1 MAMFSFDEQAALFDV
16 TPLPNQFILNYLPE
30 ASGDAVRVYLFGLV
44 ACYHHEAISDLQ
56 QMARELNMTEDDI
69 RAAYRYWERKGLVQ
83 RVADN
88 PPQYRYQNIYQVM
101 MTGAQAQIDPA
112 YEQFAEAIYG
122 VFDNDRRLHG
132 KDVSQCYEW
141 VEQMRLPPDV
151 VIAMMRHMVQK
162 HGKNVSMKKAEQM
175 AMRLADEKVQTV
187 EEAQEIFRRDQTVW
201 SGSKKVLEKLGL
213 RRYPTEPEQTMYSKW
228 LVDWQFTP
236 DAILRAVDE
245 TIKSSNPSFAYLD
258 GILKRLHE
266 QGNVNTEQD
275 VETSFQQTAEKA
287 APVKELLRV
296 LGNRALTV
304 NDATIASYQECR
316 KFYPDPVILL
326 AAQQCAKWGTRSVD
340 EVLGTLM
347 AWKNRG
353 LKTLPEINEYMRQID
368 AQNEFLVILYQALQ
382 LDEQTKPN
390 RGDRGLVLLWTREWK
405 LSQTFILGC
414 TKWAIGMQN
423 PMGYLKWLMDKFH
436 EKGITT
442 IEAAN
447 AEYERIKRSAPAG
460 AATTPAARAPKVVG
474 EQQYTQ
480 RTYTPTQDAMDS
492 MMQEW
497 EESHA

>member
-101 MTGAQAQIDPA
+101 MTGEQAQIDPA
-112 YEQFAEAIYG
+112 SEQFAEAIYG

-187 EEAQEIFRRDQTVW
+187 EEAQEIFRRDQT
-201 SGSKKVLEKLGL
+201 
-213 RRYPTEPEQTMYSKW
+213 EPEQTMYSKW

-266 QGNVNTEQD
+266 QGNVRTEQD
-275 VETSFQQTAEKA
+275 VSGDIEGSRKENEPIKQFLRALGNYSITINDTTKATYKSFQTM
-287 APVKELLRV
+287 
-296 LGNRALTV
+296 
-304 NDATIASYQECR
+304 
-316 KFYPDPVILL
+316 YPDPVILL
-326 AAQQCAKWGTRSVD
+326 AAQQCAKWGMTTLQDVMQ
-340 EVLGTLM
+340 TLM
-347 AWKNRG
+347 AWQNRS
-353 LKTLPEINEYMRQID
+353 LRTLPEIDAYMRQID
-368 AQNEFLVILYQALQ
+368 EQNEFLIVLYQAMQ
-382 LDEQTKPN
+382 LDEKTKPN
-390 RGDRGLVLLWTREWK
+390 AADRALVKQWTEEWRFA
-405 LSQTFILGC
+405 QMFVLGC
-414 TKWAIGMQN
+414 APWAAGKKS
-423 PMGYLKWLMDKFH
+423 PMAYLNKMLKVFR

-442 IEAAN
+442 MEAAK
-447 AEYERIKRSAPAG
+447 AERERFEQQPSQSTA
-460 AATTPAARAPKVVG
+460 PAARAPKVVG

-480 RTYTPTQDAMDS
+480 RTYTPTQDAMDA

>member
-141 VEQMRLPPDV
+141 VEQMHLPPDV

-175 AMRLADEKVQTV
+175 AMRLADEKVHTV
-187 EEAQEIFRRDQTVW
+187 EEA
-201 SGSKKVLEKLGL
+201 
-213 RRYPTEPEQTMYSKW
+213 

-266 QGNVNTEQD
+266 QGNVRTEQD
-275 VETSFQQTAEKA
+275 VSGDIEGSRKENEPIKQFLRALGNYSITINDTTKATYKSFQTM
-287 APVKELLRV
+287 
-296 LGNRALTV
+296 
-304 NDATIASYQECR
+304 
-316 KFYPDPVILL
+316 YPDPVILL
-326 AAQQCAKWGTRSVD
+326 AAQQCAKWGMTTLQDVMQ
-340 EVLGTLM
+340 TLM
-347 AWKNRG
+347 AWQNRS
-353 LKTLPEINEYMRQID
+353 LRTLPEIDAYMRQID
-368 AQNEFLVILYQALQ
+368 EQNEFLIVLYQAMQ
-382 LDEQTKPN
+382 LDEKTKPN
-390 RGDRGLVLLWTREWK
+390 AADRALVKQWTEEWRFA
-405 LSQTFILGC
+405 QMFVLGC
-414 TKWAIGMQN
+414 APWAAGKKS
-423 PMGYLKWLMDKFH
+423 PMAYLNKMLKVFR

-442 IEAAN
+442 MEAAK
-447 AEYERIKRSAPAG
+447 AERERFEQQPSQSTA
-460 AATTPAARAPKVVG
+460 PAARAPKVVG

-480 RTYTPTQDAMDS
+480 RTYTPTQDAMDA

>member
-1 MAMFSFDEQAALFDV
+1 M
-16 TPLPNQFILNYLPE
+16 
-30 ASGDAVRVYLFGLV
+30 
-44 ACYHHEAISDLQ
+44 
-56 QMARELNMTEDDI
+56 
-69 RAAYRYWERKGLVQ
+69 Q

-141 VEQMRLPPDV
+141 VEQMHLPPDV

-258 GILKRLHE
+258 GI
-266 QGNVNTEQD
+266 
-275 VETSFQQTAEKA
+275 F
-287 APVKELLRV
+287 
-296 LGNRALTV
+296 
-304 NDATIASYQECR
+304 
-316 KFYPDPVILL
+316 
-326 AAQQCAKWGTRSVD
+326 
-340 EVLGTLM
+340 
-347 AWKNRG
+347 
-353 LKTLPEINEYMRQID
+353 
-368 AQNEFLVILYQALQ
+368 
-382 LDEQTKPN
+382 
-390 RGDRGLVLLWTREWK
+390 
-405 LSQTFILGC
+405 
-414 TKWAIGMQN
+414 
-423 PMGYLKWLMDKFH
+423 
-436 EKGITT
+436 
-442 IEAAN
+442 EA
-447 AEYERIKRSAPAG
+447 
-460 AATTPAARAPKVVG
+460 AARAGECAHGAGCVG
-474 EQQYTQ
+474 RYRGQPEGKRAYQAIPARAGQLQHYHQ
-480 RTYTPTQDAMDS
+480 RHDESDV
-492 MMQEW
+492 QELPD
-497 EESHA
+497 HVP

>member
-141 VEQMRLPPDV
+141 VEQMHLPPDV

-266 QGNVNTEQD
+266 QGNVRTEQD
-275 VETSFQQTAEKA
+275 VSADIETSKEEA
-287 APVKELLRV
+287 APIKQFLRA
-296 LGNRALTV
+296 LGNYSITI
-304 NDATIASYQECR
+304 NDTTKASYKSFQVM
-316 KFYPDPVILL
+316 YPDPVILL
-326 AAQQCAKWGTRSVD
+326 AAQQCARWGTTTLQDVMQ
-340 EVLGTLM
+340 TLM
-347 AWKNRG
+347 AWQNRN
-353 LKTLPEINEYMRQID
+353 LHTLPEINEYMKQID
-368 AQNEFLVILYQALQ
+368 AQNEFLVLLYQAMQ
-382 LDEQTKPN
+382 LDEQKKPN
-390 RGDRGLVLLWTREWK
+390 QNDRALVRLWIDEWK
-405 LSQTFILGC
+405 LSQTFVLGC
-414 TKWAIGMQN
+414 ATWAVGKN
-423 PMGYLKWLMDKFH
+423 SPMGYLKWLMDKFH
-436 EKGITT
+436 EKDITT

-460 AATTPAARAPKVVG
+460 AAATPAARAPKVVG

-480 RTYTPTQDAMDS
+480 RTYTPTQDAMDA

>member
-16 TPLPNQFILNYLPE
+16 TPLPNQFILNYVPE

-56 QMARELNMTEDDI
+56 QMARELDMTEDDI

-101 MTGAQAQIDPA
+101 MTGAQTQIDPA
-112 YEQFAEAIYG
+112 YEHFAEAIYA

-141 VEQMRLPPDV
+141 VEQMHLPPDV

-228 LVDWQFTP
+228 LVDWHFTP

-266 QGNVNTEQD
+266 QGNVNTEKD
-275 VETSFQQTAEKA
+275 VETSFQQTADKA
-287 APVKELLRV
+287 APVKELLRI
-296 LGNRALTV
+296 LGNRALSV
-304 NDATIASYQECR
+304 NDTTIASYQACR
-316 KFYPDPVILL
+316 DLYPDPVILL
-326 AAQQCAKWGTRSVD
+326 AAQQCAKWGTRSID
-340 EVLGTLM
+340 EVMGTLM

-353 LKTLPEINEYMRQID
+353 FETLQEINEYMKQID
-368 AQNEFLVILYQALQ
+368 APNDFLVLLYQAMK
-382 LDEQTKPN
+382 LDEQARPN
-390 RGDRGLVLLWTREWK
+390 PGDRALVRLWIDEWK
-405 LSQTFILGC
+405 LSQTFVLGC
-414 TKWAIGMQN
+414 ATWAVGKN
-423 PMGYLKWLMDKFH
+423 APMGYLKRMMDNFH

-442 IEAAN
+442 MEAAK
-447 AEYERIKRSAPAG
+447 AEHARFEQSAPAG
-460 AATTPAARAPKVVG
+460 TSAAPARAPKVVG
-474 EQQYTQ
+474 EQQYT
-480 RTYTPTQDAMDS
+480 
-492 MMQEW
+492 
-497 EESHA
+497 

>member
-175 AMRLADEKVQTV
+175 AMRLAD
-187 EEAQEIFRRDQTVW
+187 
-201 SGSKKVLEKLGL
+201 
-213 RRYPTEPEQTMYSKW
+213 
-228 LVDWQFTP
+228 
-236 DAILRAVDE
+236 
-245 TIKSSNPSFAYLD
+245 
-258 GILKRLHE
+258 
-266 QGNVNTEQD
+266 
-275 VETSFQQTAEKA
+275 
-287 APVKELLRV
+287 
-296 LGNRALTV
+296 
-304 NDATIASYQECR
+304 
-316 KFYPDPVILL
+316 
-326 AAQQCAKWGTRSVD
+326 
-340 EVLGTLM
+340 
-347 AWKNRG
+347 
-353 LKTLPEINEYMRQID
+353 
-368 AQNEFLVILYQALQ
+368 
-382 LDEQTKPN
+382 
-390 RGDRGLVLLWTREWK
+390 
-405 LSQTFILGC
+405 
-414 TKWAIGMQN
+414 
-423 PMGYLKWLMDKFH
+423 
-436 EKGITT
+436 
-442 IEAAN
+442 
-447 AEYERIKRSAPAG
+447 
-460 AATTPAARAPKVVG
+460 
-474 EQQYTQ
+474 
-480 RTYTPTQDAMDS
+480 
-492 MMQEW
+492 
-497 EESHA
+497 

>member
-141 VEQMRLPPDV
+141 VEQMHLPPDV

-266 QGNVNTEQD
+266 QGNVRTEQD
-275 VETSFQQTAEKA
+275 VSGDIEGSRKENEPIKQFLRALGNYSITINDTTKATYKSFQTM
-287 APVKELLRV
+287 
-296 LGNRALTV
+296 
-304 NDATIASYQECR
+304 
-316 KFYPDPVILL
+316 YPDPVILL
-326 AAQQCAKWGTRSVD
+326 AAQQCAKWGMT
-340 EVLGTLM
+340 TLQDVM
-347 AWKNRG
+347 
-353 LKTLPEINEYMRQID
+353 
-368 AQNEFLVILYQALQ
+368 
-382 LDEQTKPN
+382 QTAEP
-390 RGDRGLVLLWTREWK
+390 
-405 LSQTFILGC
+405 QP
-414 TKWAIGMQN
+414 A
-423 PMGYLKWLMDKFH
+423 H
-436 EKGITT
+436 
-442 IEAAN
+442 AAGN
-447 AEYERIKRSAPAG
+447 
-460 AATTPAARAPKVVG
+460 
-474 EQQYTQ
+474 
-480 RTYTPTQDAMDS
+480 
-492 MMQEW
+492 
-497 EESHA
+497 

>member
-266 QGNVNTEQD
+266 QGNVRTEQD
-275 VETSFQQTAEKA
+275 VSGDIEGSRKENEPIKQFLRALGNYSITINDTTKATYKSFQTM
-287 APVKELLRV
+287 
-296 LGNRALTV
+296 
-304 NDATIASYQECR
+304 
-316 KFYPDPVILL
+316 YPDPVILL
-326 AAQQCAKWGTRSVD
+326 AAQQCAKWGMTTLQDVMQ
-340 EVLGTLM
+340 TLM
-347 AWKNRG
+347 AWQNRS
-353 LKTLPEINEYMRQID
+353 LRTLPEIDAYMRQID
-368 AQNEFLVILYQALQ
+368 EQNEFLIVLYQAMQ
-382 LDEQTKPN
+382 LDEKTKPN
-390 RGDRGLVLLWTREWK
+390 AADRALVKQWTEEWRFEPQKGNCYGKKTSSYHRPGRGHPPGPYRPGN
-405 LSQTFILGC
+405 LGGGQSGC
-414 TKWAIGMQN
+414 VRYR
-423 PMGYLKWLMDKFH
+423 PHHPL
-436 EKGITT
+436 
-442 IEAAN
+442 
-447 AEYERIKRSAPAG
+447 
-460 AATTPAARAPKVVG
+460 
-474 EQQYTQ
+474 
-480 RTYTPTQDAMDS
+480 
-492 MMQEW
+492 
-497 EESHA
+497 

>member
-187 EEAQEIFRRDQTVW
+187 EEAQEI
-201 SGSKKVLEKLGL
+201 SG
-213 RRYPTEPEQTMYSKW
+213 
-228 LVDWQFTP
+228 
-236 DAILRAVDE
+236 AIR
-245 TIKSSNPSFAYLD
+245 PF
-258 GILKRLHE
+258 
-266 QGNVNTEQD
+266 
-275 VETSFQQTAEKA
+275 
-287 APVKELLRV
+287 
-296 LGNRALTV
+296 
-304 NDATIASYQECR
+304 
-316 KFYPDPVILL
+316 
-326 AAQQCAKWGTRSVD
+326 
-340 EVLGTLM
+340 
-347 AWKNRG
+347 
-353 LKTLPEINEYMRQID
+353 
-368 AQNEFLVILYQALQ
+368 
-382 LDEQTKPN
+382 
-390 RGDRGLVLLWTREWK
+390 
-405 LSQTFILGC
+405 
-414 TKWAIGMQN
+414 
-423 PMGYLKWLMDKFH
+423 
-436 EKGITT
+436 
-442 IEAAN
+442 
-447 AEYERIKRSAPAG
+447 G
-460 AATTPAARAPKVVG
+460 AAARRCWRSWACAATRPSRNRRCTASGWWTGSSRRMQSCARWMKPSRAATRRLRIWTG
-474 EQQYTQ
+474 F
-480 RTYTPTQDAMDS
+480 
-492 MMQEW
+492 
-497 EESHA
+497 

>member
-83 RVADN
+83 RMADN

-141 VEQMRLPPDV
+141 VEQMHLPPDV

-201 SGSKKVLEKLGL
+201 SS
-213 RRYPTEPEQTMYSKW
+213 
-228 LVDWQFTP
+228 
-236 DAILRAVDE
+236 
-245 TIKSSNPSFAYLD
+245 
-258 GILKRLHE
+258 
-266 QGNVNTEQD
+266 
-275 VETSFQQTAEKA
+275 
-287 APVKELLRV
+287 
-296 LGNRALTV
+296 
-304 NDATIASYQECR
+304 
-316 KFYPDPVILL
+316 
-326 AAQQCAKWGTRSVD
+326 
-340 EVLGTLM
+340 
-347 AWKNRG
+347 
-353 LKTLPEINEYMRQID
+353 
-368 AQNEFLVILYQALQ
+368 
-382 LDEQTKPN
+382 
-390 RGDRGLVLLWTREWK
+390 
-405 LSQTFILGC
+405 
-414 TKWAIGMQN
+414 WAC
-423 PMGYLKWLMDKFH
+423 
-436 EKGITT
+436 
-442 IEAAN
+442 
-447 AEYERIKRSAPAG
+447 
-460 AATTPAARAPKVVG
+460 AATRPSRNRRCTASGWWIGNSRRMQSCARWMRPSRAATRRLRIWTG
-474 EQQYTQ
+474 F
-480 RTYTPTQDAMDS
+480 
-492 MMQEW
+492 
-497 EESHA
+497 